1 MINKV
6 KSSSNKQPSSSL
18 SSPIGMQTPKC
29 YYYTNSIYMGLLKNM
44 NRVGT
49 GIILFHDG
57 TCAIVSYNGNS

>member
-6 KSSSNKQPSSSL
+6 KSSSNKKP